1 MHNLPYSAPTMV
13 HIHEPVVVERA
24 DTRTRSTVTPSLKR
38 LGYSRKQRE
47 VILAEKLQ
55 LRAQRSN

>member
-13 HIHEPVVVERA
+13 HIHEPIVVERA
-24 DTRTRSTVTPSLKR
+24 DTRTHITAPSLKR

-47 VILAEKLQ
+47 VILAEKLE
-55 LRAQRSN
+55 LRAQRSS